1 MNQKFFLG
9 PNCIT
14 ITDDPKVF
22 LGHSNCVFVKDEP
35 QTDDEEEGEDLS
47 CNVKVE
53 IKEEEREEEEEESND
68 PLHIVEESP
77 EEETDELGKR
87 TVFALIKKKTTFSS

>member
-1 MNQKFFLG
+1 M
-9 PNCIT
+9 
-14 ITDDPKVF
+14 F
-22 LGHSNCVFVKDEP
+22 LGHSNCVSVKDEP

-53 IKEEEREEEEEESND
+53 IKEEEREEEEEEESND

-77 EEETDELGKR
+77 EEETDELGTR
-87 TVFALIKKKTTFSS
+87 TVFELIKKKTTFSSYIRKFRREQLQSHI

>member
-1 MNQKFFLG
+1 M
-9 PNCIT
+9 
-14 ITDDPKVF
+14 F
-22 LGHSNCVFVKDEP
+22 LGHSNCDSVKDEP

-53 IKEEEREEEEEESND
+53 IKEEEREEDEEEESND

-77 EEETDELGKR
+77 EEEETDELGKR
-87 TVFALIKKKTTFSS
+87 QCCGSITF